1 MIGHQD
7 VKKRIEDEFG
17 LDFSEIHVRTI
28 LRD

>member
-7 VKKRIEDEFG
+7 VKKLIEDEFG